1 MSDNEVNNSSK
12 HLETG
17 SSSADESSASE
28 AVKMSQVSEETRR
41 QRQVRFFL
49 SFSQNRCFY
58 EGVGEQKNGCW
69 LIYNLKICAG

>member
-1 MSDNEVNNSSK
+1 MSDNEVQNSSK

-41 QRQVRFFL
+41 QRQVRFFWVL
-49 SFSQNRCFY
+49 VKT
-58 EGVGEQKNGCW
+58 GVFMRG
-69 LIYNLKICAG
+69 